1 MSLLNKIDAWA
12 SRPVAVLGVSGTRAL
27 LGFVGLMFYVSQYR
41 DRHYLFG
48 PGNDTLLPHH
58 IFLDEL
64 RDSGTFSI
72 YAWSTSSLMFEVV
85 YHLGVIAALAVTLG
99 IGGRP
104 VLAVHGIFLWS
115 LYQRQSA
122 LMDGGDNLMHLV
134 IPMLLLTRCYDH
146 FSLRSPLGER
156 VTRRLPE
163 AVRAAGVPLHNLGV
177 TAIAVQM
184 CLVYMVSG
192 LYKVQ
197 GQSWQDGTA
206 LFYIMRVPEF
216 EFPGVS
222 ELVYNNDVLVYI
234 GTYATVIFLVYF
246 PMGVLV
252 PTLRPWA
259 AAASIGFHISIGF
272 FMGLTGFALTMIA
285 CDLVFLSPELS
296 RALGVARKLGAR
308 GKELGARSKENA
320 VADGTGGAPAQN
332 REPVAAASAE

>member
-1 MSLLNKIDAWA
+1 MSLLKKIDAWA
-12 SRPVAVLGVSGTRAL
+12 SRPVAVLGVSGTRVL
-27 LGFVGLMFYVSQYR
+27 LGFVGLMFYVSQYG

-48 PGNDTLLPHH
+48 PGNDTLLPHQA
-58 IFLDEL
+58 FLDEL
-64 RDSGTFSI
+64 KASGSFSI
-72 YAWSTSSLMFEVV
+72 YAWSTSPITFEVF

-122 LMDGGDNLMHLV
+122 LMDGGDNLMQLV

-146 FSLRSPLGER
+146 FSLRSPLGQR
-156 VTRRLPE
+156 VTQRIPE
-163 AVRAAGVPLHNLGV
+163 AVRATGIPLHNLGV

-222 ELVYNNDVLVYI
+222 ELVYNNELLVYI

-252 PTLRPWA
+252 PALRPWA
-259 AAASIGFHISIGF
+259 AAASICFHVSIGF

-296 RALGVARKLGAR
+296 RALGAARKLAAR
-308 GKELGARSKENA
+308 GREKT
-320 VADGTGGAPAQN
+320 VANGTGSVPAQS
-332 REPVAAASAE
+332 REPVAAASPE

>member
-1 MSLLNKIDAWA
+1 MNKIDAWA
-12 SRPVAVLGVSGTRAL
+12 SRPVAILGVSGTRAL
-27 LGFVGLMFYVSQYR
+27 LGFAGLMFYVSQYG

-48 PGNDTLLPHH
+48 PGNNTLLPHH
-58 IFLDEL
+58 VFLDEL
-64 RDSGTFSI
+64 KESGSFSI
-72 YAWSTSSLMFEVV
+72 YAWSTSPVAFEVF
-85 YHLGVIAALAVTLG
+85 YHLGVITALAVTLG

-104 VLAVHGIFLWS
+104 ALAVHGIFLWS

-146 FSLRSPLGER
+146 FALRSPLGKRMTQR
-156 VTRRLPE
+156 VPE
-163 AVRAAGVPLHNLGV
+163 TVRAAGVPLHNLGV

-216 EFPGVS
+216 ELPGIS
-222 ELVYNNDVLVYI
+222 ELVYTNDVLVYV

-246 PMGVLV
+246 PLGVLV
-252 PTLRPWA
+252 PALRPWA
-259 AAASIGFHISIGF
+259 AAASIGFHVSIGF

-285 CDLVFLSPELS
+285 CDLVFLSPELG
-296 RALGVARKLGAR
+296 RALKAVRK
-308 GKELGARSKENA
+308 LGARSKEPGARREEKA
-320 VADGTGGAPAQN
+320 VVDGMTGASAQN